1 MLMNFGKSFAMLL
14 QVKMVTKGQNYDER
28 QMSQAQKRSC

>member
-1 MLMNFGKSFAMLL
+1 MLMNFGKNLAMLP
-14 QVKMVTKGQNYDER
+14 QVKVVMKGQNYDER